1 MDRPFSD
8 AWLVL
13 KRQTK
18 LSEYEGFEE
27 LEDMPVP
34 NKPQKIGIPTHIN
47 RMFEIDG
54 GMEYSL
60 MSGKTKLGHIIND
73 IDADRHGKIE
83 DFGGRIEPDY
93 RKQGLYQKLLNAL
106 IQNNKRVISNNRN
119 ILSHP
124 THKKFQQN
132 LPDNVAY
139 YSPPE
144 GNKLNIEDHG
154 YNEGEQTFDYQKKPS
169 VEINYDQSKPKYGMM
184 GEMQR
189 YDYGSLPIRNVD
201 NLQDIEYENK
211 PVHEKMTP
219 HFSDP
224 NNQFRH
230 FMRLDEFNE

>member
-13 KRQTK
+13 KRQTA

-47 RMFEIDG
+47 RMFEPIEG
-54 GMEYSL
+54 GMEYNL

-73 IDADRHGKIE
+73 MDADIHGKIE
-83 DFGGRIEPDY
+83 DFGAYIEPDY
-93 RKQGLYQKLLNAL
+93 RRQGLYQKLLNAL

-119 ILSHP
+119 ILSQP

-144 GNKLNIEDHG
+144 ANRL
-154 YNEGEQTFDYQKKPS
+154 EGEQTFDYQKKPS
-169 VEINYDQSKPKYGMM
+169 EMM
-184 GEMQR
+184 GGMQR
-189 YDYGSLPIRNVD
+189 YDYGGLPIRNVESTH
-201 NLQDIEYENK
+201 DIAYENK
-211 PVHEKMTP
+211 PIHQRMTP
-219 HFSDP
+219 RLSDP
-224 NNQFRH
+224 NNPFRQ
-230 FMRLDEFNE
+230 FMRLDEFSE